1 MDLQLGLDLL
11 VAALVGMAVG
21 LEREWSGHST
31 GPDARFAGLRTFA
44 MLGTI
49 GGFGGW
55 FLRLGQPVA
64 AAVLVGGAVLFTAVA
79 YATTMRRPGS
89 TVDGTTEVAAIL
101 VIAMGVTAG
110 LGYRTIASASAA
122 LVLVLLAEKSAFQ
135 HALQRVGA
143 AELRATLQFA
153 VLALVVLPLL
163 PDGKYG
169 PYGAFQPRQL
179 WSVVLLFSALSFAG
193 YIARRVV
200 GETRGLGITGFLGGM
215 ISSTAVAFSFSR
227 RSRVEPA
234 LASPLALGVA
244 AACTV
249 LLVRVL
255 IVATVLQSTLFRELF
270 LLLGVPFLLGVAML
284 SVPFWRARRGTGE
297 ASHGEASHGEAS
309 HGEASHGD
317 AAVALPLVNG
327 LQNPL
332 ALGISIQMAIA
343 FQLVLFIIAWVHATV
358 GDPGVLASAGL
369 LGLTDMDALTL
380 SMTRLAENPAQ
391 THVAAIAIGI
401 GVLANTFLKTCI
413 VLILGARQFR
423 LRAAAA
429 LVILGL
435 GSGLALWWR
444 W

>member
-1 MDLQLGLDLL
+1 MDLQLGFDLL

-21 LEREWSGHST
+21 LEREWSGHSS

-64 AAVLVGGAVLFTAVA
+64 AAVLVSGAVLFTVVA
-79 YATTMRRPGS
+79 YATTMRRSGS

-101 VIAMGVTAG
+101 VIAMGVAAG
-110 LGYRTIASASAA
+110 LGYRTLASASAA
-122 LVLVLLAEKSAFQ
+122 LVLVLLAEKSTFQ
-135 HALQRVGA
+135 SALQRVGA

-200 GETRGLGITGFLGGM
+200 GETRGLGITGILGGM

-249 LLVRVL
+249 LPVRVL
-255 IVATVLQSTLFRELF
+255 IVATVLQSTLFREL
-270 LLLGVPFLLGVAML
+270 LLLLSVPFVLGVAML
-284 SVPFWRARRGTGE
+284 SVPFWRARRAT
-297 ASHGEASHGEAS
+297 S
-309 HGEASHGD
+309 EASHGD
-317 AAVALPLVNG
+317 AAVAVPLVNG

-369 LGLTDMDALTL
+369 LGLTNMDALTL
-380 SMTRLAENPAQ
+380 SMTRLAENPVQ

-429 LVILGL
+429 LAILGL